1 MPFFPERTDYT
12 VRPAS
17 LEDMAGTS
25 MLLEASYGRLMAS
38 SYDADLLERVLPLI
52 SRANP
57 KLLTSGTYYVAESG
71 SREIIGCGGWTRD
84 RPDTEN
90 VEDMVGHVRH
100 FATHPDWTGRGI
112 GRAIHDRS
120 RRQAVE
126 AGITRFICYA
136 SLNAVPFYAALGFR
150 AIRRI
155 DVPIAADIGF
165 PAMLM
170 ERELLATDESRG

>member
-1 MPFFPERTDYT
+1 MAPYSRERTDYT
-12 VRPAS
+12 LRPAS
-17 LEDMAGTS
+17 LGDMAGITA
-25 MLLEASYGRLMAS
+25 LLAVSYGRLMAT

-71 SREIIGCGGWTRD
+71 SREIIGCGGWTREQ
-84 RPDTEN
+84 PDTEN
-90 VEDMVGHVRH
+90 VEGMIGHVRH

-112 GRAIHDRS
+112 GRAIHDCS
-120 RRQAVE
+120 RRQAME
-126 AGITRFICYA
+126 AGIVRFICYA

-150 AIRRI
+150 PIRRI
-155 DVPIAADIGF
+155 DVPIAADLRF

-170 ERELLATDESRG
+170 ERALLSTEKP